1 MMVVAMK
8 NGDIGGGHSGGS
20 NDGDGSGGGDGG
32 FSSGSDSGGGLNEF
46 DQDQMV
52 YK

>member
-1 MMVVAMK
+1 MVMVMLV
-8 NGDIGGGHSGGS
+8 GGHSGGS
-20 NDGDGSGGGDGG
+20 NGGD
-32 FSSGSDSGGGLNEF
+32 DSGGGHGVFSNGNDGGLNES